1 MAKAYM
7 SYASDDAQNFAFL
20 QDTAIAAGVGNS
32 PMGGSVAPKLPHFFK
47 PRKVTV
53 KIGGAYRQY
62 VVGSPDF
69 AGITDGQTM
78 LAGTVVGKVGE
89 KHFSTGA

>member
-7 SYASDDAQNFAFL
+7 SYASDDAQTFAFL
-20 QDTAIAAGVGNS
+20 QDTAIAAALGNS
-32 PMGGSVAPKLPHFFK
+32 APGGPTPKLPHAFV
-47 PRKVTV
+47 PRKLTI

-62 VVGSPDF
+62 VYGSPDF
-69 AGITDGQTM
+69 AGIVDGQVV
-78 LAGTVVGKVGE
+78 LGGTVVGKVGE